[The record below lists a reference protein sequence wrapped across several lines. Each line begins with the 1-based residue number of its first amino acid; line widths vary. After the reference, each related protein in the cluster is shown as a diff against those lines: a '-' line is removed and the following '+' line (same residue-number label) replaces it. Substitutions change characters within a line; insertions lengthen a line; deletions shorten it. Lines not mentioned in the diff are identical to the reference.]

1 MQEIIDFIV
10 QYCAILTP
18 AISAV
23 LGVVVLVVLS
33 ITKMKAGVKNIN
45 QAAEDL
51 RKDETIKQLNDKVD
65 ILQSKVDECTRVNN
79 LLLDNITK
87 IDGYAD
93 HKKEVH
99 K

>member
-1 MQEIIDFIV
+1 MQEIVDFIV

-18 AISAV
+18 AITAV
-23 LGVVVLVVLS
+23 LGVVVFVVLS
-33 ITKMKAGVKNIN
+33 IAKMKVGVKNIN
-45 QAAEDL
+45 QAAEEL
-51 RKDETIKQLNDKVD
+51 KKDETIKQLNDKVD
-65 ILQSKVDECTRVNN
+65 VLQAKVDECTRVNN

-87 IDGYAD
+87 INGYAD